1 MAIPGF
7 GEIAE
12 QLRRSTVL
20 IHSGGRGAGSGVI
33 WSSDGVVVTNAHVIR
48 GSRVNVQ
55 LWDGREFEA
64 AIRSRDPR
72 RDLAQLRID
81 AENLPAASAAD
92 SSAVRPG
99 ELAIAIGNPMGFV
112 GALATGVI
120 HAVGPLR
127 GLGRQAWVQAD
138 VRLAP
143 GNSGGPLANA
153 HGRII
158 GINTMVAGRLAL
170 AIPSNAVRDFLSA
183 GPANAWLG
191 VTVHPALIPRPAG
204 AGKTFGLVV
213 LEVEPGSPA
222 DLASLMPGDILLGT
236 EDKGFRGHR
245 GSVGRSSGQ
254 RSTGLAYRISARRL
268 LENSPSRGAAWNP
281 VAGKE
286 PCGGVIR
293 VFIVAASPL
302 ARAGLENLLA
312 ARDVEVVASNGT
324 IDALAEMLADAA
336 PDVVLIDS
344 SGEPFEPVL
353 ESILASGLASD
364 VSVVIIGD
372 GMTPAASA
380 DALRAGIR
388 AALPGDISPDQL
400 VAALQAVASGL
411 LVLHPSQH
419 E

>member
-33 WSSDGVVVTNAHVIR
+33 WSSDGVVVTNAHVVR
-48 GSRVNVQ
+48 GSRVDVQ

-72 RDLAQLRID
+72 RDLAQLHID
-81 AENLPAASAAD
+81 ADNLPAASAAD
-92 SSAVRPG
+92 SSEVRPG

-153 HGRII
+153 YGQIV

-170 AIPSNAVRDFLSA
+170 AIPSNSVRDFLSV
-183 GPANAWLG
+183 GPENAWLG
-191 VTVHPALIPRPAG
+191 VTLHPALIPRSAG
-204 AGKTFGLVV
+204 AAKTFGLVV

-236 EDKGFRGHR
+236 EEKSFTAIGDLAGVLQGGNPRVLRVEFLRGDYTR
-245 GSVGRSSGQ
+245 M
-254 RSTGLAYRISARRL
+254 RR
-268 LENSPSRGAAWNP
+268 
-281 VAGKE
+281 VAVQLGT
-286 PCGGVIR
+286 P
-293 VFIVAASPL
+293 
-302 ARAGLENLLA
+302 LA
-312 ARDVEVVASNGT
+312 AR
-324 IDALAEMLADAA
+324 
-336 PDVVLIDS
+336 
-344 SGEPFEPVL
+344 
-353 ESILASGLASD
+353 
-364 VSVVIIGD
+364 
-372 GMTPAASA
+372 
-380 DALRAGIR
+380 
-388 AALPGDISPDQL
+388 SP
-400 VAALQAVASGL
+400 VAA
-411 LVLHPSQH
+411 
-419 E
+419 

>member
-12 QLRRSTVL
+12 HLRRSTVL

-33 WSSDGVVVTNAHVIR
+33 WSSDGLVVTNAHVVR
-48 GSRVNVQ
+48 GSRVIVQ

-64 AIRSRDPR
+64 TIHSRDTR

-92 SSAVRPG
+92 SSEVRPG

-127 GLGRQAWVQAD
+127 GLGRQTWVQAD

-153 HGRII
+153 QGKII

-170 AIPSNAVRDFLSA
+170 AIPSNSARDFLSA

-191 VTVHPALIPRPAG
+191 VTVHPALIPRSAG
-204 AGKTFGLVV
+204 AAKTFGLVV

-236 EDKGFRGHR
+236 EDAAFTAIEDLAGALQGGGPRVLRVEFLRGDYTR
-245 GSVGRSSGQ
+245 IRRVSVKLGTTLPARS
-254 RSTGLAYRISARRL
+254 
-268 LENSPSRGAAWNP
+268 P
-281 VAGKE
+281 VA
-286 PCGGVIR
+286 
-293 VFIVAASPL
+293 A
-302 ARAGLENLLA
+302 
-312 ARDVEVVASNGT
+312 
-324 IDALAEMLADAA
+324 
-336 PDVVLIDS
+336 
-344 SGEPFEPVL
+344 
-353 ESILASGLASD
+353 
-364 VSVVIIGD
+364 
-372 GMTPAASA
+372 
-380 DALRAGIR
+380 
-388 AALPGDISPDQL
+388 
-400 VAALQAVASGL
+400 
-411 LVLHPSQH
+411 
-419 E
+419 